1 MRTSYPQCYI
11 DDFSDTCGYMF
22 QYVKKDCGIDPDD
35 FFDWLIMSR
44 VANHIQLGNP
54 RYIAG
59 MSGPDIA
66 REVFNKTFGRDFGI
80 EPVYHTILGVEFWSG
95 SMLAYYSWHSGMS
108 FAQMRSYGIKPS
120 VIAKMYQSNRDD
132 RPKLVEAVM
141 DIVEKNRDASSLTYF
156 RKLAGLTQK
165 QLAES
170 AGVPLRMV
178 QLYEQGQ
185 NDLSKAKAETV
196 LKLADTL
203 KCTVGQLLNS

>member
-44 VANHIQLGNP
+44 VANQIQLGNP
-54 RYIAG
+54 RFIAG

-66 REVFNKTFGRDFGI
+66 RDVFVKTFGREFGV
-80 EPVYHTILGVEFWSG
+80 EPQYHTMLEADFWVG
-95 SMLAYYSWHSGMS
+95 SILAYYSWYSGMS
-108 FAQMRSYGIKPS
+108 FAQMRSFGIKPS
-120 VIAKMYQSNRDD
+120 VIAKLYQENRDD
-132 RPKLVEAVM
+132 RQKLMEAM
-141 DIVEKNRDASSLTYF
+141 MGIVEKNRDASSLTYF

-165 QLAES
+165 QLSES
-170 AGVPLRMV
+170 SGVPLRMI

-185 NDLSKAKAETV
+185 NDLCKAKAETV
-196 LKLADTL
+196 LKLADVL
-203 KCTVGQLLNS
+203 KCSVGQLLNN